1 MSLLLSLI
9 QRCWFLIFYKIAAIA
24 NSLILLHRVIVNLPR
39 STLVLVPD
47 IFVLEQKPEFFA
59 QVAQW
64 HHQECERQGLKSS
77 LALRQQRLV
86 LHVQQNTIPKTL
98 IALRGNQLVGC
109 TSLVNYTY
117 RSSERMPKVA
127 SESPVWLSNLF
138 VLENLRQQGIGNL
151 LIDAAKNYALG
162 LGLEELWL
170 SATDYTDYYQ
180 KRGWEIVRR
189 TRLGGRQV
197 NVMRVGM

>member
-1 MSLLLSLI
+1 MNLSSST
-9 QRCWFLIFYKIAAIA
+9 FVIA
-24 NSLILLHRVIVNLPR
+24 
-39 STLVLVPD
+39 PD

-59 QVAQW
+59 QVARW

-86 LHVQQNTIPKTL
+86 LHVQENTIPKTL

-109 TSLVNYTY
+109 VSLVNYTY

-127 SESPVWLSNLF
+127 SPSPVWLSNLF
-138 VLENLRQQGIGNL
+138 VLENLRHQGIGNT
-151 LIDAAKNYALG
+151 LIDAAKNYAQSLE
-162 LGLEELWL
+162 LEELWL

-180 KRGWEIVRR
+180 KRDWEIVRR

-197 NVMRVGM
+197 NVMRVGL

>member
-1 MSLLLSLI
+1 MNPS
-9 QRCWFLIFYKIAAIA
+9 C
-24 NSLILLHRVIVNLPR
+24 
-39 STLVLVPD
+39 STLVIVPE
-47 IFVLEQKPEFFA
+47 IFTLEQKPTFFA
-59 QVAQW
+59 QVGQW

-86 LHVQQNTIPKTL
+86 LHVQKNPIPKTL
-98 IALRGNQLVGC
+98 IALRTNQLVGC
-109 TSLVNYTY
+109 VSLVNYTY

-138 VLENLRQQGIGNL
+138 VLEKFRHQGIGNA
-151 LIDAAKNYALG
+151 LIDAAKNYAHD

-170 SATDYTDYYQ
+170 SATDYTEYYQ
-180 KRGWEIVRR
+180 KRGWEIIRR

-197 NVMRVGM
+197 NVMRVGL

>member
-1 MSLLLSLI
+1 M
-9 QRCWFLIFYKIAAIA
+9 
-24 NSLILLHRVIVNLPR
+24 NLPC
-39 STLVLVPD
+39 STIVIASDL
-47 IFVLEQKPEFFA
+47 FVLEQKPEFFA

-86 LHVQQNTIPKTL
+86 LHVQQTTIPKTL
-98 IALRGNQLVGC
+98 IALRSNQLVGC
-109 TSLVNYTY
+109 VSLVNYTY

-138 VLENLRQQGIGNL
+138 VPENVRHQGIGNA
-151 LIDAAKNYALG
+151 LIDAAKNYAQS

-180 KRGWEIVRR
+180 KRGWEVVRR

-197 NVMRVGM
+197 NVMRVRL

>member
-1 MSLLLSLI
+1 M
-9 QRCWFLIFYKIAAIA
+9 
-24 NSLILLHRVIVNLPR
+24 IVNLARP
-39 STLVLVPD
+39 TVAPIEIVL
-47 IFVLEQKPEFFA
+47 LESKPEFFV

-64 HHQECERQGLKSS
+64 HHKECERQGLKSS

-109 TSLVNYTY
+109 VSLVNYTY

-127 SESPVWLSNLF
+127 SPSPVWLSNLF
-138 VLENLRQQGIGNL
+138 VLENLRHQGIGNA
-151 LIDAAKNYALG
+151 LIDAAKNYAQSLE
-162 LGLEELWL
+162 LEELWL

-180 KRGWEIVRR
+180 KRDWEIVRR

-197 NVMRVGM
+197 NVMRVGL

>member
-1 MSLLLSLI
+1 MIVKLSAVKKDLSLKL
-9 QRCWFLIFYKIAAIA
+9 CA
-24 NSLILLHRVIVNLPR
+24 
-39 STLVLVPD
+39 
-47 IFVLEQKPEFFA
+47 LESRPEFFA

-86 LHVQQNTIPKTL
+86 MHVRDNHIPKTL
-98 IALRGNQLVGC
+98 IALQNNQLVGC
-109 TSLVNYTY
+109 VSLVDYTY
-117 RSSERMPKVA
+117 RSSERMPKVTT
-127 SESPVWLSNLF
+127 ESPVWLSNLF
-138 VLENLRQQGIGNL
+138 VQENYREQGIGNQ
-151 LIDAAKNYALG
+151 LIDAAKDYAQS

-189 TRLGGRQV
+189 TKLGGRQV
-197 NVMRVGM
+197 NVMRVSL